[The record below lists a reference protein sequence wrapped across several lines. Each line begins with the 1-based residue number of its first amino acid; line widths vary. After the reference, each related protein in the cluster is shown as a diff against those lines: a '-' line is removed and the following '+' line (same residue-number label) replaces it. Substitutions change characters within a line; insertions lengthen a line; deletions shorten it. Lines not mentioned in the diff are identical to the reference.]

1 MPVRPP
7 EPLRTDPPFAD
18 AWSFPWLW
26 WADHWSR
33 DYAKFWGRVATAN
46 DPVDAANAEGQLNA
60 DLVRDGLT
68 AWVDLCSLPLRVLST
83 AAGTAQG
90 PNAGDPL

>member
-1 MPVRPP
+1 MPVRPAEAVP
-7 EPLRTDPPFAD
+7 VDPPFAD

-33 DYAKFWGRVATAN
+33 DYANFWRRVATAN
-46 DPVDAANAEGQLNA
+46 DPVDAANAEGQLSA

-68 AWVDLCSLPLRVLST
+68 AWVDLWSLPLRMLST
-83 AAGTAQG
+83 AAC
-90 PNAGDPL
+90 NAERSSGRDPL